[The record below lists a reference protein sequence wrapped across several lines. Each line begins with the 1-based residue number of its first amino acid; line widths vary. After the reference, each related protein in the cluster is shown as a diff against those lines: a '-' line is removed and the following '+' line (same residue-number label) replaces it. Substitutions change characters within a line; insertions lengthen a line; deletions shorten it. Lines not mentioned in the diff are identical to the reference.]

1 MPVHFIKQKKFLP
14 GVRNNSEREKR
25 GAANSYV
32 IIILVYIFGSY
43 SFFYVII
50 RWMGMPRLASLLH
63 VYRKIFLHVIK
74 HFTKRCLPKATK
86 FFLQAN
92 LNITWPFPSSREKI
106 CSDCF
111 LAKEILNVL
120 ICMVTI
126 CSRLRRC

>member
-1 MPVHFIKQKKFLP
+1 
-14 GVRNNSEREKR
+14 
-25 GAANSYV
+25 
-32 IIILVYIFGSY
+32 
-43 SFFYVII
+43 
-50 RWMGMPRLASLLH
+50 MPRLASLLH

>member
-63 VYRKIFLHVIK
+63 ILTCNKAFYKEMS
-74 HFTKRCLPKATK
+74 PK
-86 FFLQAN
+86 
-92 LNITWPFPSSREKI
+92 SY
-106 CSDCF
+106 
-111 LAKEILNVL
+111 
-120 ICMVTI
+120 
-126 CSRLRRC
+126 